1 MSVDTVSLTGWGR
14 TAPTTALRFR
24 PASYEEA
31 AATVRGCGPRGS
43 IARGLGRAHGDSA
56 QNAGGSVLD
65 MTALNRVLAF
75 DAGSGEVVCE
85 AGVSLH
91 RLVEVL
97 LPLGWF
103 LPVTP
108 GSRYITVGGAIG
120 SDVHG
125 DNHRAAGSFSRHVVR
140 FELLTADGGIRT
152 VRPGT
157 PLFDATTGGMGLTG
171 VILSATLRFHPVATS
186 LMSVDTERAADLD
199 DLMTRLATDGDR
211 YRYASARVDLTSRG
225 RATGRGVLTRG
236 EHAPLD
242 ALPAHAQRTLL
253 AFRTAQRPATPSRV
267 SDLVPGPGSGLL
279 SDLVPGLG
287 SGFLSDLVPGLGS
300 GLGSGGLVGRA
311 SAAALAELRHRR
323 APRSRTGELRR
334 ISAFFHPLDAVP
346 HWSPVQGRGGLV
358 HYEFAV
364 GHGQEE
370 TLHRIVRQLSQRRSA
385 PSPGVLRRFG
395 AGDPGWLSF
404 PVPGWALSLDLP
416 AALPGL
422 ARFLDG
428 LDEEVAASGGRVCLT
443 NDARIRPDVLATMYP
458 RLGDFRSLRAELD
471 PDGAFR
477 SDLSRR
483 LSL

>member
-24 PASYEEA
+24 PRSDEEA

-43 IARGLGRAHGDSA
+43 IARGLGRAHGDAA

-65 MTALNRVLAF
+65 MTALNRIRAF
-75 DAGSGEVVCE
+75 DAGTGVVVCE

-91 RLVEVL
+91 RLMEVL
-97 LPLGWF
+97 LPLGWVP
-103 LPVTP
+103 PVTP
-108 GSRYITVGGAIG
+108 GSRYVTVGGAIG
-120 SDVHG
+120 ADAHG
-125 DNHRAAGSFSRHVVR
+125 DSHLAAGSFSRHVTE
-140 FELLTADGGIRT
+140 FELLTADGEIRT

-157 PLFDATTGGMGLTG
+157 PLFDATAGGMGLTG
-171 VILSATLRFHPVATS
+171 VILSATLRLHPVETS
-186 LMSVDTERAADLD
+186 LMSVGTERAADLD
-199 DLMTRLATDGDR
+199 DLMGRLATGGHHR
-211 YRYASARVDLTSRG
+211 HASAWVDLTARG

-242 ALPAHAQRTLL
+242 ALPAHARRAPLS
-253 AFRTAQRPATPSRV
+253 FRPAPLPSAPLPASHALV
-267 SDLVPGPGSGLL
+267 PDLVGLAPGGLL
-279 SDLVPGLG
+279 
-287 SGFLSDLVPGLGS
+287 
-300 GLGSGGLVGRA
+300 GRT
-311 SAAALAELRHRR
+311 SAAVLAQLRYRR
-323 APRSRTGELRR
+323 APRSRTGELQR
-334 ISAFFHPLDAVP
+334 ISSFFHPLDAVP
-346 HWSPVQGRGGLV
+346 HWNRIHGRGGFV

-370 TLHRIVRQLSQRRSA
+370 TLHRIVRQIAQRRC
-385 PSPGVLRRFG
+385 PSFLAALGRLG
-395 AGDPGWLSF
+395 ESGPGWLSF

-422 ARFLDG
+422 GRFLDG
-428 LDEEVAASGGRVCLT
+428 LDEEVAAAGGRVSLT
-443 NDARIRPDVLATMYP
+443 NDSRLRPDVLAAMYP
-458 RLGDFRSLRAELD
+458 RLGEFRALRAESD

>member
-24 PASYEEA
+24 PGSYEEA

-65 MTALNRVLAF
+65 MTALDRVLAF
-75 DAGSGEVVCE
+75 DAGTGEVVCE

-91 RLVEVL
+91 RLLEVL

-199 DLMTRLATDGDR
+199 DLMTRLATGGDR

-225 RATGRGVLTRG
+225 RATGRGVLTSG

-242 ALPAHAQRTLL
+242 ALPAHAQRRPLS
-253 AFRTAQRPATPSRV
+253 FRTAHRPASPS
-267 SDLVPGPGSGLL
+267 LVP
-279 SDLVPGLG
+279 DLVPGL
-287 SGFLSDLVPGLGS
+287 VPGGLLGR
-300 GLGSGGLVGRA
+300 V

-334 ISAFFHPLDAVP
+334 ISDFLHPLDAGP
-346 HWSPVQGRGGLV
+346 HWSPVLGRGGLV

-370 TLHRIVRQLSQRRSA
+370 TLHRIVRQLSRRRRA
-385 PSPGVLRRFG
+385 PFPGVLRRFG

-443 NDARIRPDVLATMYP
+443 NDSRIRPDVLAAMYP